1 MSNGTLLLAICWS
14 FVAAA
19 PELVMAQ
26 TPVRLPTVTTTA
38 ERQPPG
44 ARILTGTVR
53 DTSGVTIDGVEISIP
68 KLQRRRIGGDDGSFR
83 FDSIPRGTYSIR
95 ARKLGYAPQIRVF
108 EVGRDG
114 GLANFE
120 LLPFARAL
128 PAVVISAVAG
138 GLSGIVGDTAFNG
151 VPAAEIRLNAKSLL
165 TQTDSTGAFFLA
177 APPGNY
183 MVSIKKSGYKD
194 KVVSVT
200 IPEDGGRRMSV
211 FLTPFSGAIPVR
223 ELWNVAD
230 MGARLAWRHPLKDVF
245 YTREDMITLGVE
257 WAHELVRRGGQAPY
271 DKDCRVIVDGGPTT
285 TVLSTLTVD
294 DLEGMEIYNS
304 ARAGVRPPMRV
315 YNRQAADQFT
325 ERRRVADSQIA
336 PGSSGNTERALFENQ
351 GMFCPIVYVW
361 LR

>member
-1 MSNGTLLLAICWS
+1 MSNGTLLLAMSWS
-14 FVAAA
+14 VATVA
-19 PELVMAQ
+19 PELVKAQ
-26 TPVRLPTVTTTA
+26 TPVRLPAVTTTA

-68 KLQRRRIGGDDGSFR
+68 KLQRRRIGGGDGSFR

-257 WAHELVRRGGQAPY
+257 WAYELVRRGGQAPY

-351 GMFCPIVYVW
+351 GMFCPVVYVW